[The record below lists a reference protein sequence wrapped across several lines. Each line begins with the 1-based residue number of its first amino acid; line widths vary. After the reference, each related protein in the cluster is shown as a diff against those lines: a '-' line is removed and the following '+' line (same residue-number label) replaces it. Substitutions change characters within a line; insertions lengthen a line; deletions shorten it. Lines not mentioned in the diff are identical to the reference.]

1 MMPFFDSVIFGNSL
15 RQWGVAAG
23 VGLATFFLLHLL
35 LRVVRGRAA
44 VLAARTA
51 TEWEDMIVLAL
62 GRTHPLF
69 IPILSLSA
77 AVGSL
82 QIPSWARKWVQI
94 AAAMSLLLQIGLWL
108 SAGFTGWLRRYATRR
123 LESDQSAA
131 TTIVALGFVFRLVLW
146 SVILLL
152 ALDNLGIDVTALVAG
167 LGVGGI
173 AIALAVQNILGD
185 LFASLSIVL
194 DKPFV
199 VGDFVILDEHMGT
212 VERIGLKTTRVRSL
226 WGEQLVFSNN
236 DLLQS
241 RLRNLGRMVDRR
253 VVFSIGVTYQTPRD
267 RLEKIPGMIRAA
279 VEEQGKTRFD
289 RSHFKSYGDFALLF
303 ETVYYVLSREYND
316 YMDIQQAI
324 NLRLHE
330 MFESERIEF
339 AYPTQT
345 LFLAGA
351 AVSGAAGDPAPP
363 EATV

>member
-1 MMPFFDSVIFGNSL
+1 MPFFDSVLFGNSL
-15 RQWGVAAG
+15 RQWGMAAAIG
-23 VGLATFFLLHLL
+23 FAIFLILHIL
-35 LRVVRGRAA
+35 LRLVRGRAA
-44 VLAARTA
+44 ALAARTA
-51 TEWEDMIVLAL
+51 TEWDDMVVLAL

-77 AVGSL
+77 AIGSL
-82 QIPSWARKWVQI
+82 QIPGRVRTGLQI
-94 AAAMSLLLQIGLWL
+94 AAALSFLLQLGLWL
-108 SAGFTGWLRRYATRR
+108 SAGFSGWLRRYATRK
-123 LESDQSAA
+123 LEGDQSAA
-131 TTIVALGFVFRLVLW
+131 TTVIALGFIVKLALW
-146 SVILLL
+146 SIILLL

-199 VGDFVILDEHMGT
+199 IGDFVILDEHMGT
-212 VERIGLKTTRVRSL
+212 VEHIGLKTTRVRSL
-226 WGEQLVFSNN
+226 WGEQLIFSNN
-236 DLLQS
+236 DLLKS
-241 RLRNLGRMVDRR
+241 RLRNFGRMVDRR

-267 RLEKIPGMIRAA
+267 KLQRIPAMIQQA
-279 VEEQGKTRFD
+279 VEEQRKARFD

-303 ETVYYVLSREYND
+303 ESVYYVMSREYNE

-330 MFESERIEF
+330 QFEAEGIEF

-345 LFLAGA
+345 LFVAASAPGA
-351 AVSGAAGDPAPP
+351 TAVDLPGATA
-363 EATV
+363 